1 MDLREATAIKATPT
15 DSSALLPDLTFHS
28 YCLCR
33 VQGIGALLPSRYT
46 YVPPFNNGMPVRY
59 QAALILCSIMK
70 EDHPGVSGLQ
80 DPVLQQNRSLAVPN
94 FDFVQIWH
102 VYSN

>member
-1 MDLREATAIKATPT
+1 MGEIAI
-15 DSSALLPDLTFHS
+15 
-28 YCLCR
+28 
-33 VQGIGALLPSRYT
+33 IGELSDEDYT
-46 YVPPFNNGMPVRY
+46 
-59 QAALILCSIMK
+59 IEHSIMK
-70 EDHPGVSGLQ
+70 KDHAGVSGLQ